1 MLKDDTPS
9 NRKQLKGTITDR
21 NDLLSLTFTLCCHL
35 VGLCGPERKWC
46 IPTSFEEIH
55 QRWASSLMDFS
66 NSQPASHSHSL
77 SLHTGQGNKA
87 RGEALYDLPQ
97 RLEVST
103 ASPSVIYHLGCGDK
117 CFKES
122 SIHSTKEAL
131 AYISLPSLL
140 CQIWSVVWSP
150 GNMIR
155 RRSVA
160 WSATRVSVC
169 VDEDTTAGYVVTL
182 SANSARLSSLSTKPV
197 RAWKFLFC

>member
-1 MLKDDTPS
+1 MTFYLWPLHFAVTWWGCVSLRGSDASPLPLRRSIKDEH
-9 NRKQLKGTITDR
+9 
-21 NDLLSLTFTLCCHL
+21 HL
-35 VGLCGPERKWC
+35 WW
-46 IPTSFEEIH
+46 ISPT
-55 QRWASSLMDFS
+55 A
-66 NSQPASHSHSL
+66 SQPHTHSL

-122 SIHSTKEAL
+122 SIHGTKEAL

-160 WSATRVSVC
+160 WSATRASVC
-169 VDEDTTAGYVVTL
+169 VDEDTTAGYVVTS
-182 SANSARLSSLSTKPV
+182 SANSAHLSSLSTKPV
-197 RAWKFLFC
+197 RAWKIFFSVN